1 MTVLGAFLPGLGVPE
16 LLIILVIVL
25 LLFGPK
31 KLPEIGKA
39 LGSGIRELKKGAEGK
54 DEESAKAKEKSKE
67 ETKEETKKEV
77 KEAKKE
83 E

>member
-1 MTVLGAFLPGLGVPE
+1 MVLGTGLFGLGPTE
-16 LLIILVIVL
+16 LIIILAIVL

-39 LGSGIRELKKGAEGK
+39 IGSGIRELKKGAEGK
-54 DEESAKAKEKSKE
+54 DEEPAKTNEKSKE
-67 ETKEETKKEV
+67 EAKET

-83 E
+83 EE